1 MGHNKNMLVFIR
13 ILFFVYIFAVNA
25 YGFILVKLKS
35 DDLSG
40 GEKSGYGKIIIA
52 ALLGGAVGAYVGI
65 FVNKYGLDNIILMVF
80 LPVIAVINIF
90 ILWQLYV
97 NNFLFFGERTILSAF
112 YNLPIIINYST
123 PFFFKSFSIL
133 SIVPSSFLW

>member
-1 MGHNKNMLVFIR
+1 MLVFIR
-13 ILFFVYIFAVNA
+13 ILFFVYILAVNA

-35 DDLSG
+35 DDLSS
-40 GEKSGYGKIIIA
+40 GEKSGGYGKIIIA
-52 ALLGGAVGAYVGI
+52 SLLGGAIGAYVGM
-65 FVNKYGLDNIILMVF
+65 FVYKYGLDNIILMVF

-97 NNFLFFGERTILSAF
+97 NNFLFFGERTILSVF
-112 YNLPIIINYST
+112 QNLPKNINYST